1 MNHKKGDW
9 KQNADG
15 NLYLEKL
22 AGREIY
28 GKQVLNPMDT
38 LTTDGSLANRFD
50 FMDSDSREK
59 SIVGTAFKLGA
70 EIAPFL
76 IPGVGTIYGGAKA
89 AITLASVLPTFYK
102 SLEGILLGDN
112 KSSVTDIATAAE
124 GYLAKFTQES
134 TSDEGSK
141 SMFSVEQMSNM
152 VGSIFSQIYE
162 QRAMAS
168 LSKFFIKGDAAM
180 EEAAARLAGPINKEL
195 MDSALAGKI
204 SFNDIPKLS
213 KAAMA
218 KIPELESIIKSQSQM
233 SKALSLGYMALT
245 STGDVY
251 GKALEGGYDRRTA
264 GFAALLTAGGQYGIM
279 INNRMGDWFLDKT
292 TGYSEGTNRA
302 LMQKSITPWL
312 QEIDDVFTSG
322 EKLAVKRGKLADI
335 VSRSKKSFVNL
346 MTSPSVIGENMWKH
360 SLIEGVEEVTEQA
373 VQDAT
378 QGMVDVMS
386 YLGLTKK
393 QGTFGTAQHLTSGE
407 GFQEYLANFV
417 GGILGGSMFEFHR
430 SKISP

>member
-1 MNHKKGDW
+1 
-9 KQNADG
+9 
-15 NLYLEKL
+15 
-22 AGREIY
+22 
-28 GKQVLNPMDT
+28 
-38 LTTDGSLANRFD
+38 
-50 FMDSDSREK
+50 
-59 SIVGTAFKLGA
+59 
-70 EIAPFL
+70 
-76 IPGVGTIYGGAKA
+76 
-89 AITLASVLPTFYK
+89 
-102 SLEGILLGDN
+102 
-112 KSSVTDIATAAE
+112 
-124 GYLAKFTQES
+124 
-134 TSDEGSK
+134 
-141 SMFSVEQMSNM
+141 
-152 VGSIFSQIYE
+152 
-162 QRAMAS
+162 
-168 LSKFFIKGDAAM
+168 
-180 EEAAARLAGPINKEL
+180 
-195 MDSALAGKI
+195 
-204 SFNDIPKLS
+204 
-213 KAAMA
+213 
-218 KIPELESIIKSQSQM
+218 
-233 SKALSLGYMALT
+233 
-245 STGDVY
+245 
-251 GKALEGGYDRRTA
+251 
-264 GFAALLTAGGQYGIM
+264 M